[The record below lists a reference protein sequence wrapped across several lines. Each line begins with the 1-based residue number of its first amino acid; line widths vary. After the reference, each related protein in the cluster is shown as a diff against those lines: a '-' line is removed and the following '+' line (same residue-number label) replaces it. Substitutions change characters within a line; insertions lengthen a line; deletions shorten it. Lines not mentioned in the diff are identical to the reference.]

1 MRFITWSR
9 ESHGTEVQ
17 ALSGTDVRALG
28 GRSATDVLAVGVGGE
43 IFRFSQLSN

>member
-28 GRSATDVLAVGVGGE
+28 VRTATDVFAVGDGGN
-43 IFRFSQLSN
+43 IFRCTSSS